1 MWFKCGLLN
10 IVLLIPKY
18 SFFVII
24 IYKEYN
30 KIHGITINK
39 LTIKI
44 TTGKNNNEMLK
55 GIVSFGI
62 KTDNTINSFKSPPAI
77 TPTSHNKKNTKKEI
91 IKAKNKLETIVKSL
105 VNTEYKSLNDIPKI
119 RKNKINLLDISLDL
133 RSVIVAINNKIKLE
147 TIKTKLN
154 MLNTFL

>member
-1 MWFKCGLLN
+1 
-10 IVLLIPKY
+10 
-18 SFFVII
+18 
-24 IYKEYN
+24 
-30 KIHGITINK
+30 
-39 LTIKI
+39 
-44 TTGKNNNEMLK
+44 MLK

-105 VNTEYKSLNDIPKI
+105 VSTEYRSLNDIPKI